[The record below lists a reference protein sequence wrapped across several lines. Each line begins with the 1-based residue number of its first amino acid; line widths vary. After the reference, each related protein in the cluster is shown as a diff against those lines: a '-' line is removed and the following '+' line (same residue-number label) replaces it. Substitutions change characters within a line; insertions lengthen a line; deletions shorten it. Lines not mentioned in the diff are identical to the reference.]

1 MSCHRGKHRKAK
13 SPARVIA
20 PGVVTAAALT
30 GMILTPLA
38 ANAQVTPDPSA
49 SSPPP
54 DLASNTAL
62 IQRYIPRHNT
72 EENILVKAGD
82 TLGSISAQACG
93 TPGDWTGIYEKNKKI
108 IGDNYNLI
116 IPGQKLEKDCRTVV
130 IPQITVVTSDVHY
143 TPRHATAARSY
154 QSSGSYGNV
163 SPGNYSGFQRCVIT
177 RESGGNSQVMNSSGH
192 YGLYQFSASTWQAYG
207 GSASDFGHASASEQT
222 RVFDN
227 AMARGGQSNWSP
239 YDGC

>member
-1 MSCHRGKHRKAK
+1 MSCHRGKHRKSK
-13 SPARVIA
+13 RPLRVIA
-20 PGVVTAAALT
+20 PGVTTAALT

-38 ANAQVTPDPSA
+38 ASAQVVPDPSPSA
-49 SSPPP
+49 PP

-62 IQRYIPRHNT
+62 IQRYLPRHQGNT
-72 EENILVKAGD
+72 EITVKKGD
-82 TLGSISAQACG
+82 TLGDISLNACG
-93 TPGDWTGIYEKNKKI
+93 IREDWTGIYKKNKKI

-116 IPGQKLEKDCRTVV
+116 IPGQKLEKDCRTAV
-130 IPQITVVTSDVHY
+130 IPQITVVTSAVQY
-143 TPRHATAARSY
+143 TPRHASSSAGSY
-154 QSSGSYGNV
+154 RSSGSYGNV
-163 SPGNYSGFQRCVIT
+163 NPGNYSGFQRCVIT